1 MGFFPLVS
9 RKELEKTMAIKARD
23 KEFITEKVS
32 YVDFKH
38 IEMDRALTMLFPLL
52 KFDGYASRFSRGKEL
67 TVDDFLEEFLE
78 HKNWFKGFESNR
90 DIIAKWLE
98 TDLLD
103 LVNRG
108 KSNQA
113 VAAPRPLHGNT
124 YKFRNSKY
132 ARDYGASEQLYW
144 MLFYARKG
152 KGQAAR
158 DALKRFFFAGYDFH
172 TDRYDSGVVVDVETQ
187 ALLRL
192 DHQVTQDAR
201 SSEEP
206 SRIHPLCIGQAD
218 IMADDILRLLAYEPY
233 IPRSVLVDYLKTLMA
248 FHLAL
253 YHLKLLQM
261 LPKLVKQRSG
271 NDLCT
276 AKECPIN
283 LGQGN
288 VLEGCPYRVALVV
301 DMGDVKNQHMAE
313 LARKS
318 TERLYRKIPTF
329 VQAYFVVKKV
339 DEMAEYL
346 SKKTGKL
353 ATPGGG
359 VFTVGDLLSLLKPG
373 HDAERQAYFKF
384 RLASMIEESTSED
397 EDVDPEIRE
406 VTGMSLGEFESFIEI
421 LMAYRGKYHRQY
433 ITECLDSL
441 LLKNKENG
449 LLAQSRTKG
458 SPRRFVLGSKL
469 LEVLLQIA
477 VLTQDGG
484 RFLTREVRIEELLA
498 FLRNRYG
505 LHIDRLPEGSQA
517 NSSILDRRA
526 LRLNLEAFK
535 RRLREIGYY
544 EDLSDAYVTQ
554 KISPRYAIERNDGTD
569 KNGRH
574 S

>member
-1 MGFFPLVS
+1 MS
-9 RKELEKTMAIKARD
+9 IKGRD
-23 KEFITEKVS
+23 KEFRIEKVS
-32 YVDFKH
+32 YLHWQHV
-38 IEMDRALTMLFPLL
+38 EMDRVLTMLFPRL
-52 KFDGYASRFSRGKEL
+52 KYDGYASRRPPRGGDL
-67 TVDDFLEEFLE
+67 SVDEFQEDFLEHPE
-78 HKNWFKGFESNR
+78 WFAGFDKHP
-90 DIIAKWLE
+90 DIARAWIE
-98 TDLLD
+98 TDLMD

-113 VAAPRPLHGNT
+113 LAAPRPLHGNT
-124 YKFRNSKY
+124 YKFRNAKHT
-132 ARDYGASEQLYW
+132 RDYGAAEQIYW

-158 DALKRFFFAGYDFH
+158 DALKRFFFPGVDLV
-172 TDRYDSGVVVDVETQ
+172 TDRYDPNSSVDVETQ
-187 ALLRL
+187 AILRL
-192 DHQVTQDAR
+192 DHQVTQDMKD
-201 SSEEP
+201 SKEP
-206 SRIHPLCIGQAD
+206 SRFQPLCIDQAD
-218 IMADDILRLLAYEPY
+218 TMADDILRLLAYEPY

-253 YHLKLLQM
+253 YHLKLLQI
-261 LPKLVKQRSG
+261 LPKLVKQRSD
-271 NDLCT
+271 N
-276 AKECPIN
+276 A
-283 LGQGN
+283 
-288 VLEGCPYRVALVV
+288 LENSPGPVPLVV
-301 DMGDVKNQHMAE
+301 DMGDLNNPHMAE

-318 TERLYRKIPTF
+318 TDRLYRHIPAF
-329 VQAYFVVKKV
+329 VQANFVVKKL

-359 VFTVGDLLSLLKPG
+359 VFSVGDLVSLLKPE
-373 HDAERQAYFKF
+373 HDIDRQAYFKF
-384 RLASMIEESTSED
+384 RLASLVEESTSGN

-406 VTGMSLGEFESFIEI
+406 VTNMGLGEFESFIEI

-469 LEVLLQIA
+469 LEVLLQVS

-484 RFLTREVRIEELLA
+484 RFVTREVRIEELLA
-498 FLRNRYG
+498 ILRERYG
-505 LHIDRLPEGSQA
+505 LHIDRMPEGIQVQ
-517 NSSILDRRA
+517 SSILDKRA

-535 RRLREIGYY
+535 RRLREIGFY

-554 KISPRYAIERNDGTD
+554 KVSPRYAIEKNNGTD

-574 S
+574 A

>member
-1 MGFFPLVS
+1 MS
-9 RKELEKTMAIKARD
+9 IKGRD
-23 KEFITEKVS
+23 KEFRIPKVS
-32 YVDFKH
+32 YLHWQHV
-38 IEMDRALTMLFPLL
+38 EMDRVLTMLFPRLWH
-52 KFDGYASRFSRGKEL
+52 DGFSSRRPPRGKEL
-67 TVDDFLEEFLE
+67 SVAEFLE
-78 HKNWFKGFESNR
+78 DILEHPEWFQCFARYPEIVSR
-90 DIIAKWLE
+90 WIE
-98 TDLLD
+98 TDLMD
-103 LVNRG
+103 VVHRG
-108 KSNQA
+108 KQNQA
-113 VAAPRPLHGNT
+113 IASPRPLHGNT
-124 YKFRNSKY
+124 YKFRNAKHT
-132 ARDYGASEQLYW
+132 RDYGAAEHLYS
-144 MLFYARKG
+144 MLYEAVRFNAR
-152 KGQAAR
+152 GQSAR
-158 DALKRFFFAGYDFH
+158 DALKKFFFP
-172 TDRYDSGVVVDVETQ
+172 GVDAVTGKFELSSKIDVETQ
-187 ALLRL
+187 ALLRF
-192 DHQVTQDAR
+192 DQQITQDLR
-201 SSEEP
+201 DSTP
-206 SRIHPLCIGQAD
+206 PDRHKPICIGQAD
-218 IMADDILRLLAYEPY
+218 ILADDILRLLAYEPY
-233 IPRSVLVDYLKTLMA
+233 IPRSVLVDYIKTLMA

-261 LPKLVKQRSG
+261 LPKLVKQRTG

-276 AKECPIN
+276 TKECPIN
-283 LGQGN
+283 PGLDN
-288 VLEGCPYRVALVV
+288 ALEGCPYRVALVV
-301 DMGDVKNQHMAE
+301 DMGDVNNPHMAE

-318 TERLYRKIPTF
+318 TDRLYRQIPAF
-329 VQAYFVVKKV
+329 VQANFVVKKL

-359 VFTVGDLLSLLKPG
+359 VFTVGDLVSLLKPE

-384 RLASMIEESTSED
+384 RLASLIEESTSGN

-406 VTGMSLGEFESFIEI
+406 VTGMGLGEFESFIEI

-469 LEVLLQIA
+469 LEVLLQVA

-484 RFLTREVRIEELLA
+484 RFVTREVRIEELLA

-505 LHIDRLPEGSQA
+505 LHIDRLPEGAQG

-526 LRLNLEAFK
+526 IRLNLEAFK
-535 RRLREIGYY
+535 RRLREIGFY

-554 KISPRYAIERNDGTD
+554 KVSPRYAIERNDGTD

-574 S
+574 A

>member
-1 MGFFPLVS
+1 MS
-9 RKELEKTMAIKARD
+9 IKGRD
-23 KEFITEKVS
+23 KEFRIPKVS
-32 YVDFKH
+32 YLDFKH
-38 IEMDRALTMLFPLL
+38 IEMDRVLTMLFPRL
-52 KFDGYASRFSRGKEL
+52 KYDGYASRRPPRGGDL
-67 TVDDFLEEFLE
+67 SVDEFLADFLEHPE
-78 HKNWFKGFESNR
+78 WFSGFDKHPDVIRSW
-90 DIIAKWLE
+90 IE
-98 TDLLD
+98 TDLMD
-103 LVNRG
+103 MVNRG

-113 VAAPRPLHGNT
+113 LAAPRPLHGNT
-124 YKFRNSKY
+124 YKFRNAKHT
-132 ARDYGASEQLYW
+132 RDYGAAEQIYW

-158 DALKRFFFAGYDFH
+158 DALKRFFFPGIDLV
-172 TDRYDSGVVVDVETQ
+172 TDRYDPTASVDVETQ
-187 ALLRL
+187 AILRL
-192 DHQVTQDAR
+192 DHQVTQDMKD
-201 SSEEP
+201 SKEP
-206 SRIHPLCIGQAD
+206 LRFPPLCIGQAD

-271 NDLCT
+271 NDLCST
-276 AKECPIN
+276 KECPIN
-283 LGQGN
+283 PALDN
-288 VLEGCPYRVALVV
+288 ALEGCPYRVALVV
-301 DMGDVKNQHMAE
+301 DMGDAANPHMAE

-318 TERLYRKIPTF
+318 TDRLYRQIPAF
-329 VQAYFVVKKV
+329 VQANFAVKKL

-353 ATPGGG
+353 ASPANG
-359 VFTVGDLLSLLKPG
+359 VFSVGDLVALLKTE
-373 HDAERQAYFKF
+373 HDGERQAYFKF
-384 RLASMIEESTSED
+384 RLASLIEESSSGN

-406 VTGMSLGEFESFIEI
+406 VTAMGLGEFESLIEI

-441 LLKNKENG
+441 LLKNKESG
-449 LLAQSRTKG
+449 LLAQARTKG

-477 VLTQDGG
+477 VLTQDSG
-484 RFLTREVRIEELLA
+484 RFVTREVRIEELLA
-498 FLRNRYG
+498 FLKNRYG
-505 LHIDRLPEGSQA
+505 IYIDRLPDSAQV

-535 RRLREIGYY
+535 RRLREIGFY
-544 EDLSDAYVTQ
+544 EDLSDAFVTQ
-554 KISPRYAIERNDGTD
+554 KVSPRYAIERSAGTA

-574 S
+574 A

>member
-1 MGFFPLVS
+1 MS
-9 RKELEKTMAIKARD
+9 IKGRD
-23 KEFITEKVS
+23 KEFRTPKTT

-38 IEMDRALTMLFPLL
+38 IEMDRVLTMLFPRL
-52 KFDGYASRFSRGKEL
+52 KYDGYASRRPPRGSDL
-67 TVDDFLEEFLE
+67 TVEEFMEDFLEHPE
-78 HKNWFKGFESNR
+78 WFAGFDR
-90 DIIAKWLE
+90 FPQVVHRWIE
-98 TDLLD
+98 TDLMD
-103 LVNRG
+103 VVNRG
-108 KSNQA
+108 KANQA

-124 YKFRNSKY
+124 YKFRNAKHT
-132 ARDYGASEQLYW
+132 RDYGAAEQIYW

-158 DALKRFFFAGYDFH
+158 DALKRFFFPGIDLV
-172 TDRYDSGVVVDVETQ
+172 TDRYDPNASVDVETQ
-187 ALLRL
+187 AILRL
-192 DHQVTQDAR
+192 DHQVTQDMKD
-201 SSEEP
+201 SKEP
-206 SRIHPLCIGQAD
+206 SRFQPLCIGQAD
-218 IMADDILRLLAYEPY
+218 IMADDLLRLLAYEPY

-253 YHLKLLQM
+253 YHLKLLQI
-261 LPKLVKQRSG
+261 LPKLVKQRSD
-271 NDLCT
+271 N
-276 AKECPIN
+276 A
-283 LGQGN
+283 
-288 VLEGCPYRVALVV
+288 LESSPDPVSLVV
-301 DMGDVKNQHMAE
+301 DMGDVNNPHMAE

-318 TERLYRKIPTF
+318 ADRLYRQIPAF
-329 VQAYFVVKKV
+329 VQANFVVKKL

-346 SKKTGKL
+346 GKKTGKL

-359 VFTVGDLLSLLKPG
+359 VFTVGDLVSLLKPE

-384 RLASMIEESTSED
+384 RLASLIEESTSGN

-406 VTGMSLGEFESFIEI
+406 VTGMGLGEFESFIEI

-469 LEVLLQIA
+469 LEVLLQVA

-484 RFLTREVRIEELLA
+484 RFVTREVRIEELLA

-505 LHIDRLPEGSQA
+505 LHIDRLPIGAQA

-535 RRLREIGYY
+535 RRLREIGFY

-554 KISPRYAIERNDGTD
+554 KVSPRYAIERTDGTD

-574 S
+574 A

>member
-1 MGFFPLVS
+1 MS
-9 RKELEKTMAIKARD
+9 IKGRD
-23 KEFITEKVS
+23 KEFRTPKVS
-32 YVDFKH
+32 YLDFKH
-38 IEMDRALTMLFPLL
+38 IEMDRVLTMLFPRL
-52 KFDGYASRFSRGKEL
+52 KYDGYASRRPPRGGDL
-67 TVDDFLEEFLE
+67 SVDEFLADFLEHPE
-78 HKNWFKGFESNR
+78 WFSGFDQHPDVVRSW
-90 DIIAKWLE
+90 IE
-98 TDLLD
+98 TDLMD

-113 VAAPRPLHGNT
+113 LAAPRPLHGNT
-124 YKFRNSKY
+124 YKFRNAKHT
-132 ARDYGASEQLYW
+132 RDYGAAEQAYW

-158 DALKRFFFAGYDFH
+158 DALRRFFFPGVDLV
-172 TDRYDSGVVVDVETQ
+172 TDRYDPSASVDVETQ
-187 ALLRL
+187 AILRL
-192 DHQVTQDAR
+192 DHQVTQDMKD
-201 SSEEP
+201 SKEP
-206 SRIHPLCIGQAD
+206 SRFQPLCIGQAD

-261 LPKLVKQRSG
+261 LPKLVKQRAG

-276 AKECPIN
+276 TKECPIN
-283 LGQGN
+283 PGMDN
-288 VLEGCPYRVALVV
+288 AMEGCPYRVALVV
-301 DMGDVKNQHMAE
+301 DMGDVNNPHMAE

-318 TERLYRKIPTF
+318 TDRLYRQIPSF
-329 VQAYFVVKKV
+329 VQANFVVKKL

-353 ATPGGG
+353 ASPANGT
-359 VFTVGDLLSLLKPG
+359 FSVGDLVALLKPE
-373 HDAERQAYFKF
+373 HDIERQAYFKF
-384 RLASMIEESTSED
+384 RLASLIEESSSGN
-397 EDVDPEIRE
+397 EDVDPEIRA
-406 VTGMSLGEFESFIEI
+406 VTAMGLGEFESFIEI

-441 LLKNKENG
+441 LLKNKETG
-449 LLAQSRTKG
+449 LLAQSRSKG
-458 SPRRFVLGSKL
+458 SARRFVLGSKL

-484 RFLTREVRIEELLA
+484 RFVTREVRIEELLG

-505 LHIDRLPEGSQA
+505 LHIDRLPESGQS

-535 RRLREIGYY
+535 RRLREIGFY

-554 KISPRYAIERNDGTD
+554 KVSPRYAIERSNGTE
-569 KNGRH
+569 KKGKRA
-574 S
+574 

>member
-1 MGFFPLVS
+1 MS
-9 RKELEKTMAIKARD
+9 IKGRD
-23 KEFITEKVS
+23 KEFRTPKTT

-38 IEMDRALTMLFPLL
+38 IEMDRVLTMLFPRL
-52 KFDGYASRFSRGKEL
+52 KYDGYASRRPPRGGDL
-67 TVDDFLEEFLE
+67 TVEEFMEDFLEHPE
-78 HKNWFKGFESNR
+78 WFAGFDR
-90 DIIAKWLE
+90 FPRVVHRWIE
-98 TDLLD
+98 TDLMD
-103 LVNRG
+103 VVNRG
-108 KSNQA
+108 KANQA

-124 YKFRNSKY
+124 YKFRNAKHT
-132 ARDYGASEQLYW
+132 RDYGAAEQIYW

-158 DALKRFFFAGYDFH
+158 DALKRFFFPGIDLV
-172 TDRYDSGVVVDVETQ
+172 TDRYDPNASVDVETQ
-187 ALLRL
+187 AILRL
-192 DHQVTQDAR
+192 DHQVTQDMKD
-201 SSEEP
+201 SKEP
-206 SRIHPLCIGQAD
+206 SRFQPLCIGQAD

-283 LGQGN
+283 PGLDN
-288 VLEGCPYRVALVV
+288 ALEGCPYRVALVV
-301 DMGDVKNQHMAE
+301 DMGDVNNPHMAE

-318 TERLYRKIPTF
+318 TDRLYRQIPAF
-329 VQAYFVVKKV
+329 VQANFVIKKL
-339 DEMAEYL
+339 DEMAENL
-346 SKKTGKL
+346 RLQDKL
-353 ATPGGG
+353 RAPSGGQ
-359 VFTVGDLLSLLKPG
+359 FSVGDLVSLLNPQ
-373 HDAERQAYFKF
+373 HDSNREAYFTA
-384 RLASMIEESTSED
+384 RLSRLIEEAGTGGD
-397 EDVDPEIRE
+397 DLDPEIRD
-406 VTGMSLGEFESFIEI
+406 VTAMNLSAFDKFIEI

-433 ITECLDSL
+433 ITKCLDSL

-484 RFLTREVRIEELLA
+484 RFVTREVRIEELLA

-505 LHIDRLPEGSQA
+505 LHIDRLPEGAQG

-535 RRLREIGYY
+535 RRLREIGFY

-554 KISPRYAIERNDGTD
+554 KVSPRYAIERNDGTD

-574 S
+574 A

>member
-1 MGFFPLVS
+1 MS
-9 RKELEKTMAIKARD
+9 IKGRD
-23 KEFITEKVS
+23 KEFRTPKVS
-32 YVDFKH
+32 YLDFKH
-38 IEMDRALTMLFPLL
+38 IEMDRVLTMLFPRL
-52 KFDGYASRFSRGKEL
+52 KYDGYASRRPPRGGDL
-67 TVDDFLEEFLE
+67 SVDEFLADFLEHPE
-78 HKNWFKGFESNR
+78 WFSGFDQHPDVVRSW
-90 DIIAKWLE
+90 IE
-98 TDLLD
+98 TDLMD

-113 VAAPRPLHGNT
+113 LAAPRPLHGNT
-124 YKFRNSKY
+124 YKFRNAKHT
-132 ARDYGASEQLYW
+132 RDYGAAEQAYW

-158 DALKRFFFAGYDFH
+158 DALRRFFFPGVDLV
-172 TDRYDSGVVVDVETQ
+172 TDRYDPSASVDVETQ
-187 ALLRL
+187 AILRL
-192 DHQVTQDAR
+192 DHQVTQDMKD
-201 SSEEP
+201 SKEP
-206 SRIHPLCIGQAD
+206 SRFQPLCIGQAV

-261 LPKLVKQRSG
+261 LPKLVKQRAG

-276 AKECPIN
+276 TKECPIN
-283 LGQGN
+283 PGMDN
-288 VLEGCPYRVALVV
+288 AMEGCPYRVALVV
-301 DMGDVKNQHMAE
+301 DMGDVNNPHMAE

-318 TERLYRKIPTF
+318 TDRLYRQIPSF
-329 VQAYFVVKKV
+329 VQANFVVKKL

-353 ATPGGG
+353 ASPANGT
-359 VFTVGDLLSLLKPG
+359 FSVGDLVALLKPE
-373 HDAERQAYFKF
+373 HDTERQAYFKF
-384 RLASMIEESTSED
+384 RLASLIEESSSGS
-397 EDVDPEIRE
+397 EDVDPEIRA
-406 VTGMSLGEFESFIEI
+406 VTAMGLGEFESFIEI

-441 LLKNKENG
+441 LLKNKETG
-449 LLAQSRTKG
+449 LLAQSRSKG
-458 SPRRFVLGSKL
+458 SARRFVLGSKL

-484 RFLTREVRIEELLA
+484 RFVTREVRIEELLG

-505 LHIDRLPEGSQA
+505 LHIDRLPESGQS

-535 RRLREIGYY
+535 RRLREIGFY

-554 KISPRYAIERNDGTD
+554 KVSPRYAIERSNGTE
-569 KNGRH
+569 KKGKRA
-574 S
+574 

>member
-1 MGFFPLVS
+1 MS
-9 RKELEKTMAIKARD
+9 IKGRD
-23 KEFITEKVS
+23 KEFRTPKTT

-38 IEMDRALTMLFPLL
+38 IEMDRVLTMLFPRL
-52 KFDGYASRFSRGKEL
+52 KYDGYAGRRPPRGVDL
-67 TVDDFLEEFLE
+67 TVEEFMEDFLEHPE
-78 HKNWFKGFESNR
+78 WFAGFDR
-90 DIIAKWLE
+90 FPQVVYHWIE

-103 LVNRG
+103 VVNRG
-108 KSNQA
+108 KANQA

-124 YKFRNSKY
+124 YKFRNAKHS
-132 ARDYGASEQLYW
+132 RDYGAAEQIYW

-158 DALKRFFFAGYDFH
+158 DALKRFFFPGIDMVTHNNDPTA
-172 TDRYDSGVVVDVETQ
+172 TVDVETQ
-187 ALLRL
+187 AILRL
-192 DHQVTQDAR
+192 DLQVSKDTKDSR
-201 SSEEP
+201 EP
-206 SRIHPLCIGQAD
+206 IRVHPLCIGQAD
-218 IMADDILRLLAYEPY
+218 IMADDILRLLVYEPY
-233 IPRSVLVDYLKTLMA
+233 IARSVLVDYLKTLMA

-253 YHLKLLQM
+253 YHLKILLL
-261 LPKLVKQRSG
+261 LPKIVKQRSG
-271 NDLCT
+271 DDLCT
-276 AKECPIN
+276 TKECPIDPGLDN
-283 LGQGN
+283 A
-288 VLEGCPYRVALVV
+288 LEGCTYSLALVV
-301 DMGDVKNQHMAE
+301 DMGDVNNPHMAE

-318 TERLYRKIPTF
+318 TDRLYRQIPAF
-329 VQAYFVVKKV
+329 VQANFVVKKL

-359 VFTVGDLLSLLKPG
+359 VFAVGDLVSLLKPE
-373 HDAERQAYFKF
+373 HASDRQAYFKF
-384 RLASMIEESTSED
+384 RLASLIEESTSGD
-397 EDVDPEIRE
+397 DGVDPEIRE
-406 VTGMSLGEFESFIEI
+406 VMGMGLDEFESFIEI

-449 LLAQSRTKG
+449 LLAQSRAKG

-477 VLTQDGG
+477 VLTQDSGH
-484 RFLTREVRIEELLA
+484 FVTREVRIEELLA

-505 LHIDRLPEGSQA
+505 LHIDRLPEGAQA

-526 LRLNLEAFK
+526 LRLNLEVFK
-535 RRLREIGYY
+535 RRLREIGFY

-554 KISPRYAIERNDGTD
+554 KVSPRYAIERNGGTD

-574 S
+574 T

>member
-1 MGFFPLVS
+1 MS
-9 RKELEKTMAIKARD
+9 IKGRD
-23 KEFITEKVS
+23 KEFRTPKVS
-32 YVDFKH
+32 YLDFKH
-38 IEMDRALTMLFPLL
+38 IEMDRVLTMLFPRL
-52 KFDGYASRFSRGKEL
+52 KYDGYASRRPPRGGDL
-67 TVDDFLEEFLE
+67 SVDEFLADFLEHPE
-78 HKNWFKGFESNR
+78 WFSGFDQHPDVVRSW
-90 DIIAKWLE
+90 IE
-98 TDLLD
+98 TDLMD

-113 VAAPRPLHGNT
+113 LAAPRPLHGNT
-124 YKFRNSKY
+124 YKFRNAKHT
-132 ARDYGASEQLYW
+132 RDYGAAEQAYW

-158 DALKRFFFAGYDFH
+158 DALRRFFFPGVDLV
-172 TDRYDSGVVVDVETQ
+172 TDRYDPSASVDVETQ
-187 ALLRL
+187 AILRL
-192 DHQVTQDAR
+192 DHQVTQDMKD
-201 SSEEP
+201 SKEP
-206 SRIHPLCIGQAD
+206 SRFQPLCIGQAD

-261 LPKLVKQRSG
+261 LPKLVKQRAG
-271 NDLCT
+271 NDLCAT
-276 AKECPIN
+276 KECPIN
-283 LGQGN
+283 PGMDN
-288 VLEGCPYRVALVV
+288 AMEGCPYRVALVV
-301 DMGDVKNQHMAE
+301 DMGDVNNPHMAE

-318 TERLYRKIPTF
+318 TDRLYRQIPAF
-329 VQAYFVVKKV
+329 VQANFVVKKL

-353 ATPGGG
+353 ASPANGT
-359 VFTVGDLLSLLKPG
+359 FSVGDLVALLKPE
-373 HDAERQAYFKF
+373 HDVERQAYFKF
-384 RLASMIEESTSED
+384 RLASLIEESSSGN
-397 EDVDPEIRE
+397 EDVDPEIRA
-406 VTGMSLGEFESFIEI
+406 VTAMGLGEFESFIEI

-441 LLKNKENG
+441 LLKNKETG

-458 SPRRFVLGSKL
+458 SARRFVLGSKL

-484 RFLTREVRIEELLA
+484 RFITREVRIEELLG

-505 LHIDRLPEGSQA
+505 LHIDRLPESSES

-535 RRLREIGYY
+535 RRLREIGFY

-554 KISPRYAIERNDGTD
+554 KVSPRYSIERSNVTEKKG
-569 KNGRH
+569 KRA
-574 S
+574 

>member
-1 MGFFPLVS
+1 MS
-9 RKELEKTMAIKARD
+9 IKGRD
-23 KEFITEKVS
+23 KEFRTPKTT

-38 IEMDRALTMLFPLL
+38 IEMDRVLTMLFPRL
-52 KFDGYASRFSRGKEL
+52 KYDGYASRRPPRGGDL
-67 TVDDFLEEFLE
+67 TVEEFMEDFLEHPE
-78 HKNWFKGFESNR
+78 WFAGFDR
-90 DIIAKWLE
+90 FPQVVHRWIE
-98 TDLLD
+98 TDLMD
-103 LVNRG
+103 VVNRG
-108 KSNQA
+108 KANQA

-124 YKFRNSKY
+124 YKFRNAKHT
-132 ARDYGASEQLYW
+132 RDYGAAEQIYW

-158 DALKRFFFAGYDFH
+158 DALKRFFFPGIDLV
-172 TDRYDSGVVVDVETQ
+172 TDRYDPNASVDVETQ
-187 ALLRL
+187 AILRL
-192 DHQVTQDAR
+192 DHQVTQDMKD
-201 SSEEP
+201 SKEP
-206 SRIHPLCIGQAD
+206 SRFQPLCIGQAD

-283 LGQGN
+283 PGLDN
-288 VLEGCPYRVALVV
+288 ALEGCPYRVALVV
-301 DMGDVKNQHMAE
+301 DMGDVNNPHMAE

-318 TERLYRKIPTF
+318 TDRLYRQIPAF
-329 VQAYFVVKKV
+329 VQANFVVKKL
-339 DEMAEYL
+339 DEMAENL
-346 SKKTGKL
+346 RLQGKL
-353 ATPGGG
+353 TVPSNGQLS
-359 VFTVGDLLSLLKPG
+359 VGDLVSLLNPQ
-373 HDAERQAYFKF
+373 HDSNREAYFTA
-384 RLASMIEESTSED
+384 RLSRLIEEARTGGE
-397 EDVDPEIRE
+397 ELDPEIRD
-406 VTGMSLGEFESFIEI
+406 VTAMNLSAFDKFIEI
-421 LMAYRGKYHRQY
+421 LMAYRGRYHRQY

-484 RFLTREVRIEELLA
+484 RFVTREVRIEELLA

-505 LHIDRLPEGSQA
+505 LHIDRLPEGTQA

-535 RRLREIGYY
+535 RRLREIGFY

-554 KISPRYAIERNDGTD
+554 KVSPRYAIERNDGTD

-574 S
+574 A

>member
-1 MGFFPLVS
+1 MS
-9 RKELEKTMAIKARD
+9 IKGRD
-23 KEFITEKVS
+23 KEFRTPKTT

-38 IEMDRALTMLFPLL
+38 IELDRVLTMLFPRL
-52 KFDGYASRFSRGKEL
+52 KYDGYASRRPPRGGDL
-67 TVDDFLEEFLE
+67 TVEEFMEDFLEHPE
-78 HKNWFKGFESNR
+78 WFAGFDR
-90 DIIAKWLE
+90 FPQVVHRWIE
-98 TDLLD
+98 TDLMD
-103 LVNRG
+103 VVNRG
-108 KSNQA
+108 KANQA

-124 YKFRNSKY
+124 YKFRNAKHT
-132 ARDYGASEQLYW
+132 RDYGAAEQIYW
-144 MLFYARKG
+144 MLYYARKG
-152 KGQAAR
+152 QGQKVR
-158 DALKRFFFAGYDFH
+158 DALRKFFFPGIDIVTDHYDP
-172 TDRYDSGVVVDVETQ
+172 TASVDVETQ
-187 ALLRL
+187 AILRL
-192 DHQVTQDAR
+192 DHQVTQDMKD
-201 SSEEP
+201 SKVP
-206 SRIHPLCIGQAD
+206 SRYQPLCIGQAD

-253 YHLKLLQM
+253 YHFKLLQM

-276 AKECPIN
+276 TKECPIN
-283 LGQGN
+283 PGLDN
-288 VLEGCPYRVALVV
+288 VLEGCPYRVAPVV
-301 DMGDVKNQHMAE
+301 DMGDVNNPHMAE

-318 TERLYRKIPTF
+318 TDRLYRQIPAF
-329 VQAYFVVKKV
+329 VQANYVVKKL
-339 DEMAEYL
+339 DEMAENL
-346 SKKTGKL
+346 RLQGKL
-353 ATPGGG
+353 TLPSGGQ
-359 VFTVGDLLSLLKPG
+359 FTVGDLVSLLKPE
-373 HDAERQAYFKF
+373 HDSNREAYFTARIS
-384 RLASMIEESTSED
+384 RLIEESGTNGD
-397 EDVDPEIRE
+397 ELDPEIRD
-406 VTGMSLGEFESFIEI
+406 VSLMNLNAFDKFIEI

-477 VLTQDGG
+477 VLTQDSG
-484 RFLTREVRIEELLA
+484 RFVTREVRIEELLA

-505 LHIDRLPEGSQA
+505 LHIDRLPEGTQA

-535 RRLREIGYY
+535 RRLREIGFY

-554 KISPRYAIERNDGTD
+554 KVSPRYAIERNDGTN

-574 S
+574 A

>member
-1 MGFFPLVS
+1 MS
-9 RKELEKTMAIKARD
+9 IKGRD
-23 KEFITEKVS
+23 KEFRIPKVS
-32 YVDFKH
+32 YLHWQHV
-38 IEMDRALTMLFPLL
+38 EMDRVLTMLFPRLWH
-52 KFDGYASRFSRGKEL
+52 DGFSSRRPPRGKEL
-67 TVDDFLEEFLE
+67 SVAEFLE
-78 HKNWFKGFESNR
+78 DILEHPEWFQCF
-90 DIIAKWLE
+90 AKYPEIVSRWIE
-98 TDLLD
+98 TDLMD
-103 LVNRG
+103 VVHRG
-108 KSNQA
+108 KQNQA
-113 VAAPRPLHGNT
+113 IASPRPLHGNT
-124 YKFRNSKY
+124 YKFRNAKHT
-132 ARDYGASEQLYW
+132 RDYGAAEHLYS
-144 MLFYARKG
+144 MLYEAVRFNAR
-152 KGQAAR
+152 GQSAR
-158 DALKRFFFAGYDFH
+158 DALKKFFFP
-172 TDRYDSGVVVDVETQ
+172 GVDAVTGKFELSSKIDVETQ
-187 ALLRL
+187 ALLRF
-192 DHQVTQDAR
+192 DQQITQDLR
-201 SSEEP
+201 DSTP
-206 SRIHPLCIGQAD
+206 PDRHKPICIGQAD
-218 IMADDILRLLAYEPY
+218 ILADDILRLLAYEPY

-276 AKECPIN
+276 TKECPIN
-283 LGQGN
+283 PGLDN
-288 VLEGCPYRVALVV
+288 ALEGCPYRVALVV
-301 DMGDVKNQHMAE
+301 DMGDVKNLHMAE

-318 TERLYRKIPTF
+318 TDRLFRQIPVF
-329 VQAYFVVKKV
+329 VQANFVVKKL

-359 VFTVGDLLSLLKPG
+359 VFTVGDLLSLLKPE
-373 HDAERQAYFKF
+373 HETERQAYFKF
-384 RLASMIEESTSED
+384 RLASLIEESTSGN

-406 VTGMSLGEFESFIEI
+406 VTGMGLGEFESFIEI
-421 LMAYRGKYHRQY
+421 LMAFRGNYHRRY

-449 LLAQSRTKG
+449 LLAQSRSKG

-469 LEVLLQIA
+469 LEVLLQVA

-484 RFLTREVRIEELLA
+484 RFVTREVRIEELLA

-505 LHIDRLPEGSQA
+505 LHIDRLPVGTQA

-535 RRLREIGYY
+535 RRLREIGFY

-554 KISPRYAIERNDGTD
+554 KVSPRYAIERNDGTE

-574 S
+574 A

>member
-1 MGFFPLVS
+1 MS
-9 RKELEKTMAIKARD
+9 IKGRD
-23 KEFITEKVS
+23 KEFRTPKVS
-32 YVDFKH
+32 YLDFKH
-38 IEMDRALTMLFPLL
+38 IEMDRVLTMLFPRL
-52 KFDGYASRFSRGKEL
+52 KYDGYASRRPPRGGDL
-67 TVDDFLEEFLE
+67 SVDEFLADFLEHPE
-78 HKNWFKGFESNR
+78 WFSGFDQHPDVVRSW
-90 DIIAKWLE
+90 IE
-98 TDLLD
+98 TDLMD

-113 VAAPRPLHGNT
+113 LAAPRPLHGNT
-124 YKFRNSKY
+124 YKFRNAKHT
-132 ARDYGASEQLYW
+132 RDYGAAEQAYW

-158 DALKRFFFAGYDFH
+158 DALRRFFFPGVDLV
-172 TDRYDSGVVVDVETQ
+172 TDRYDPSASVDVETQ
-187 ALLRL
+187 AILRL
-192 DHQVTQDAR
+192 DHQVTQDMKD
-201 SSEEP
+201 SKEP
-206 SRIHPLCIGQAD
+206 SRFQPLCIGQAD

-261 LPKLVKQRSG
+261 LPKLVKQRAG

-276 AKECPIN
+276 TKECPIKPGMDN
-283 LGQGN
+283 AM
-288 VLEGCPYRVALVV
+288 EGCPYRVALVV
-301 DMGDVKNQHMAE
+301 DMGDVNNPHMAE

-318 TERLYRKIPTF
+318 TDRLYRQIPSF
-329 VQAYFVVKKV
+329 VQANFVVKKL

-353 ATPGGG
+353 ASPANGT
-359 VFTVGDLLSLLKPG
+359 FSVGDLVALLKPE
-373 HDAERQAYFKF
+373 HDIERQAYFKF
-384 RLASMIEESTSED
+384 RLASLIEESSSGN
-397 EDVDPEIRE
+397 EDVDPEIRA
-406 VTGMSLGEFESFIEI
+406 VTAMGLGEFESFIEI

-441 LLKNKENG
+441 LLKNKETG
-449 LLAQSRTKG
+449 LLAQSRSKG
-458 SPRRFVLGSKL
+458 SARRFVLGSKL

-484 RFLTREVRIEELLA
+484 RFVTREVRIEELLG

-505 LHIDRLPEGSQA
+505 LHIDRLPESGQS

-535 RRLREIGYY
+535 RRLREIGFY

-554 KISPRYAIERNDGTD
+554 KVSPRYAIERSNGTE
-569 KNGRH
+569 KKGKRA
-574 S
+574 

>member
-1 MGFFPLVS
+1 MS
-9 RKELEKTMAIKARD
+9 IKGRD
-23 KEFITEKVS
+23 KEFRIPKVS
-32 YVDFKH
+32 YLDFKH
-38 IEMDRALTMLFPLL
+38 IEMDRVLTMLFPRL
-52 KFDGYASRFSRGKEL
+52 KYDGYASRRPPRGGDL
-67 TVDDFLEEFLE
+67 SVDEFLADFLEHPE
-78 HKNWFKGFESNR
+78 WFSGFDQHPDVVRSW
-90 DIIAKWLE
+90 IE
-98 TDLLD
+98 TDLMD

-113 VAAPRPLHGNT
+113 LAAPRPLHGNT
-124 YKFRNSKY
+124 YKFRNAKHT
-132 ARDYGASEQLYW
+132 RDYGAAEQAYW

-158 DALKRFFFAGYDFH
+158 DALRRFFFPGVDLV
-172 TDRYDSGVVVDVETQ
+172 TDRYDPSTSVDVETQ
-187 ALLRL
+187 AILRL
-192 DHQVTQDAR
+192 DHQVTQDMKD
-201 SSEEP
+201 SKEP
-206 SRIHPLCIGQAD
+206 SRFQPLCIGQAD

-261 LPKLVKQRSG
+261 LPKLVKQRAG
-271 NDLCT
+271 NDLCAT
-276 AKECPIN
+276 KECPIN
-283 LGQGN
+283 PGMDN
-288 VLEGCPYRVALVV
+288 AMEGCPYRVALVV
-301 DMGDVKNQHMAE
+301 DMGDVNNPHMAE

-318 TERLYRKIPTF
+318 TDRLYRQIPAF
-329 VQAYFVVKKV
+329 VQANFVVKKL

-353 ATPGGG
+353 ASPANGT
-359 VFTVGDLLSLLKPG
+359 FSVGDLVALLKPE
-373 HDAERQAYFKF
+373 HDIERQAYFKF
-384 RLASMIEESTSED
+384 RLASLIEESSSGN
-397 EDVDPEIRE
+397 EDVDPEIRA
-406 VTGMSLGEFESFIEI
+406 VTAMGLGEFESFIEI

-441 LLKNKENG
+441 LLKNKETG

-458 SPRRFVLGSKL
+458 SSRRFVLGSKL

-484 RFLTREVRIEELLA
+484 RFVTREVRIEELLS

-505 LHIDRLPEGSQA
+505 LHIDRLPESGQS

-535 RRLREIGYY
+535 RRLREIGFY

-554 KISPRYAIERNDGTD
+554 KVSPRYAIEKNNGTE
-569 KNGRH
+569 KKGKRA
-574 S
+574 

>member
-1 MGFFPLVS
+1 MS
-9 RKELEKTMAIKARD
+9 IKGRD
-23 KEFITEKVS
+23 KEFRTPKTT

-38 IEMDRALTMLFPLL
+38 IEMDRVLTMLFPRL
-52 KFDGYASRFSRGKEL
+52 KYDGYASRRPPRGGDL
-67 TVDDFLEEFLE
+67 TVEEFMADFLEHPE
-78 HKNWFKGFESNR
+78 WFSGFDHFPQVVHR
-90 DIIAKWLE
+90 WIE
-98 TDLLD
+98 TDLMD
-103 LVNRG
+103 VVNRG
-108 KSNQA
+108 KANQA

-124 YKFRNSKY
+124 YKFRNAKHT
-132 ARDYGASEQLYW
+132 RDYGAAEQIYW

-158 DALKRFFFAGYDFH
+158 DALKRFFFPGIDLV
-172 TDRYDSGVVVDVETQ
+172 TDRYDPSASVDVETQ
-187 ALLRL
+187 AILRL
-192 DHQVTQDAR
+192 DHQVTQDMKD
-201 SSEEP
+201 SKEP
-206 SRIHPLCIGQAD
+206 LRFQPLCIGQAD

-233 IPRSVLVDYLKTLMA
+233 IPRSVLVEYLKTLMA

-253 YHLKLLQM
+253 YHLKLLQI
-261 LPKLVKQRSG
+261 LPKMVKQRSD
-271 NDLCT
+271 N
-276 AKECPIN
+276 A
-283 LGQGN
+283 
-288 VLEGCPYRVALVV
+288 LETSPDPVALVV
-301 DMGDVKNQHMAE
+301 DIGDVNNPHMAE

-318 TERLYRKIPTF
+318 TDRLYRQIPAF
-329 VQAYFVVKKV
+329 VQANFVVKKL

-359 VFTVGDLLSLLKPG
+359 VFTVGDLVSLLKPE

-384 RLASMIEESTSED
+384 RLASLIEESTSGND
-397 EDVDPEIRE
+397 DVDPEIRE
-406 VTGMSLGEFESFIEI
+406 VTGMGLGEFESFIEI

-441 LLKNKENG
+441 LLKNKEYG
-449 LLAQSRTKG
+449 LLTQSRTKG

-469 LEVLLQIA
+469 LEVLLQVA

-484 RFLTREVRIEELLA
+484 RFVTREVRIEELLA

-505 LHIDRLPEGSQA
+505 LHIDRLPEGAQA

-535 RRLREIGYY
+535 RRLREIGFY

-554 KISPRYAIERNDGTD
+554 KVSPRYAIERNDGPDT
-569 KNGRH
+569 NGRH
-574 S
+574 A

>member
-1 MGFFPLVS
+1 MS
-9 RKELEKTMAIKARD
+9 IKGRD
-23 KEFITEKVS
+23 KEFRTLKTTYI
-32 YVDFKH
+32 DFKH
-38 IEMDRALTMLFPLL
+38 IEMDRVLTMLFPRL
-52 KFDGYASRFSRGKEL
+52 KYDGYASRFSRGRVLNVE
-67 TVDDFLEEFLE
+67 DFLREFRENREWFIGFNTHEEVAYR
-78 HKNWFKGFESNR
+78 W
-90 DIIAKWLE
+90 IE
-98 TDLLD
+98 TELLD

-108 KSNQA
+108 KPNQA

-124 YKFRNSKY
+124 YKFRNAKHT
-132 ARDYGASEQLYW
+132 RDYGASEQIYW
-144 MLFYARKG
+144 MLFFARRG

-158 DALKRFFFAGYDFH
+158 DALKRFFFTGYDFNI
-172 TDRYDSGVVVDVETQ
+172 DKYEADLNVDVETQ
-187 ALLRL
+187 AIMRL
-192 DHQVTQDAR
+192 DHQVTQDTK
-201 SSEEP
+201 SSDEP
-206 SRIHPLCIGQAD
+206 LRFQPLCIGQAD

-261 LPKLVKQRSG
+261 LPRLVKQRSG

-276 AKECPIN
+276 TKECPIN
-283 LGQGN
+283 PGLDN
-288 VLEGCPYRVALVV
+288 ALEGCPYRVALVV
-301 DMGDVKNQHMAE
+301 DMGDVNNPHMAE

-318 TERLYRKIPTF
+318 TDRLYRQIPAF
-329 VQAYFVVKKV
+329 VQANFVVKKL

-353 ATPGGG
+353 AAPGGG
-359 VFTVGDLLSLLKPG
+359 VFTVGDLVSLLKPE
-373 HDAERQAYFKF
+373 HDAERQAYFNS
-384 RLASMIEESTSED
+384 RLASLIGEPTSGNED
-397 EDVDPEIRE
+397 LDPEIRE
-406 VTGMSLGEFESFIEI
+406 VTNMGLGEFESFIEI

-469 LEVLLQIA
+469 LEVLLQVA

-484 RFLTREVRIEELLA
+484 RFVTREVRIEELLA

-505 LHIDRLPEGSQA
+505 LHIDRLPEGAQG

-535 RRLREIGYY
+535 RRLREIGFY

-554 KISPRYAIERNDGTD
+554 KVSPRYAIERNDGAD

-574 S
+574 A